1 MFMVQ
6 YPDLDKPSEDLDVD
20 SSLLLE
26 EELDSLLTEKTDSDE
41 EIMSLLSGNVA
52 AD

>member
-1 MFMVQ
+1 MEQ

-20 SSLLLE
+20 SLLE
-26 EELDSLLTEKTDSDE
+26 EIDSLLTEKFDSDV